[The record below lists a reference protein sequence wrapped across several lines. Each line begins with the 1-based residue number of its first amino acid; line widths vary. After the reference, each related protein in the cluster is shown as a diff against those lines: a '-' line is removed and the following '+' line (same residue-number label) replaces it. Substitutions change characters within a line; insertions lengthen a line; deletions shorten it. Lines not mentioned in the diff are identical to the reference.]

1 MLDERAD
8 REFAA
13 DNVLK
18 QSGGACM
25 WVHVRRSAFQ
35 DDECGAAAS
44 HLARTQGQPSGGPR
58 EVWPIWEGAQDLR
71 LAAGS
76 VPGMRQQRHGHRG
89 VRGTS
94 LLRPRSGQRVNLS
107 PESVPPLGVQG
118 VCLAVWRTFHRDAR
132 TFGCQR
138 ACSEET
144 CLSPRSLRTPVHP
157 QDPLKCAVPD

>member
-44 HLARTQGQPSGGPR
+44 RLARTQGQPSGGPR

-76 VPGMRQQRHGHRG
+76 VPGMRQ
-89 VRGTS
+89 
-94 LLRPRSGQRVNLS
+94 
-107 PESVPPLGVQG
+107 
-118 VCLAVWRTFHRDAR
+118 
-132 TFGCQR
+132 
-138 ACSEET
+138 
-144 CLSPRSLRTPVHP
+144 
-157 QDPLKCAVPD
+157 